1 MAHLESEVTPVVEEE
16 VVAVETM
23 VVSVDVAQA
32 ITVEEEEE
40 VVSEEEVATPR
51 VLPCVVRVQS
61 LNMPSGLA
69 SNSALTSASTSTA
82 ASTSTSTADSTS
94 ATLCDSAGPVG
105 DSVSASVPV
114 SVVSWPAT
122 SWSATT

>member
-1 MAHLESEVTPVVEEE
+1 MESEVTPVVEEE

-40 VVSEEEVATPR
+40 VVSEEEVATPC

-61 LNMPSGLA
+61 LNLPSGLA
-69 SNSALTSASTSTA
+69 TNCLN
-82 ASTSTSTADSTS
+82 
-94 ATLCDSAGPVG
+94 LCINFYYCFHFNFYCCFYFCNFL
-105 DSVSASVPV
+105 
-114 SVVSWPAT
+114 
-122 SWSATT
+122 